1 MLDPGSRLAAT
12 TAAPIATRTRSP
24 TMPTKT
30 APTKATAPQKAPSK
44 TPTKGSAK
52 APAPQAASSSGSK
65 AAKATSGASTKAAA
79 SASAHAPHAS
89 DAPILVTASQA
100 SEPIEPETQDAS
112 VESVAVTTPT
122 VDLSPAVIALLAD
135 PAAPNLVGQQ
145 CEALVD
151 SRQQIA
157 SQAANVIA
165 QVFATRP
172 ELVVPHVSKLAKAIV
187 TKNKR
192 VVQVCAD
199 AMPSIAKVAPARV
212 ARELDFLRA
221 GFGGSLE
228 EGQDGLVRTF
238 ATLCI
243 ASVAYQKRLEPVLT
257 EALSIAEG
265 KTLLRWTQAILPSL
279 KGEPHARA
287 RAVVEGRLEALPRP
301 VAQPIADFLG
311 IKLRPRPR

>member
-1 MLDPGSRLAAT
+1 
-12 TAAPIATRTRSP
+12 
-24 TMPTKT
+24 MPTKS
-30 APTKATAPQKAPSK
+30 APTKAQAPAKAPAK

-52 APAPQAASSSGSK
+52 APA
-65 AAKATSGASTKAAA
+65 KATAAESTAVTEPVAEVVMEG
-79 SASAHAPHAS
+79 AS
-89 DAPILVTASQA
+89 DAA
-100 SEPIEPETQDAS
+100 DAIKPA
-112 VESVAVTTPT
+112 EDAAPAPAA
-122 VDLSPAVIALLAD
+122 LSPAVVALLAD
-135 PAAPNLVGQQ
+135 PAAASLVGQQ
-145 CEALVD
+145 CDALSD
-151 SRQQIA
+151 SRAHVA
-157 SQAANVIA
+157 SQAASTVS
-165 QVFATRP
+165 QVFSQRP
-172 ELVVPHVSKLAKAIV
+172 ELVVPHVGKLAKAIV
-187 TKNKR
+187 GKNKK

-212 ARELDFLRA
+212 ARELDFLRN
-221 GFGGSLE
+221 GFGNSLE

>member
-1 MLDPGSRLAAT
+1 
-12 TAAPIATRTRSP
+12 
-24 TMPTKT
+24 MPTKT
-30 APTKATAPQKAPSK
+30 APTKAAAPAKAPSK
-44 TPTKGSAK
+44 SPSKGSVK
-52 APAPQAASSSGSK
+52 SKDVAPAKPPSGTEAAAETAVETAPAAETSAEAGLEAGTATAAAAEAGAGAAS
-65 AAKATSGASTKAAA
+65 
-79 SASAHAPHAS
+79 
-89 DAPILVTASQA
+89 Q
-100 SEPIEPETQDAS
+100 
-112 VESVAVTTPT
+112 VALT
-122 VDLSPAVIALLAD
+122 PAVVALLAD
-135 PAAPNLVGQQ
+135 PAAPSLVGQQ
-145 CEALVD
+145 CEMLTD
-151 SRQQIA
+151 SRPQIA

-172 ELVVPHVSKLAKAIV
+172 ELVVPHVSKLSKAIV

-212 ARELDFLRA
+212 ARELDFLRN
-221 GFGGSLE
+221 GFANSLE

-287 RAVVEGRLEALPRP
+287 RAVVEGRLDALARP
-301 VAQPIADFLG
+301 VSQPIADFLG